1 MKTTRLITML
11 GLAVGLCFAFA
22 SRAQAQCALQMDK
35 GHSFAAVRTMMAAAN
50 ALNANAPKP
59 DKDVEP
65 TIVGLWDIKFL
76 QGSTVVDEGFDQYH
90 SDGLEILN
98 DTAPPPT
105 GNVCLGVYEKTDGR
119 SIHLKHPSWIFDTDN
134 ATLIGKATILE
145 DITVDK
151 HGHTFTGTFVVKIT
165 DLFGN
170 PIAPDVN
177 GQVTG
182 ERITPN

>member
-1 MKTTRLITML
+1 MKSTKL
-11 GLAVGLCFAFA
+11 LAVVSLAIGLCFGCAAPA
-22 SRAQAQCALQMDK
+22 SAQCGLQLGK
-35 GHSFAAVRTMMAAAN
+35 NRSLAAARPML
-50 ALNANAPKP
+50 AANNMRATKP
-59 DKDVEP
+59 DKDVDP

-76 QGSTVVDEGFDQYH
+76 QGSVVVDEGFDQFH

-105 GNVCLGVYEKTDGR
+105 GNVCLGVYEKAEAH

-151 HGHTFTGTFVVKIT
+151 HGHTFSGTFTVKIT
-165 DLFGN
+165 DLFDN
-170 PIAPDVN
+170 PIAPDI
-177 GQVTG
+177 TG
-182 ERITPN
+182 GLFGNRITPN

>member
-1 MKTTRLITML
+1 MKTTRLITMF
-11 GLAVGLCFAFA
+11 GLAVGLCSAFA
-22 SRAQAQCALQMDK
+22 SRAQAQCALQMNK
-35 GHSFAAVRTMMAAAN
+35 GHSFAAVRPMMAAAN

-65 TIVGLWDIKFL
+65 TIVGLWDIKFF

-177 GQVTG
+177 GQITG
-182 ERITPN
+182 ERITAN

>member
-1 MKTTRLITML
+1 MKATRLVTLFSLAISL
-11 GLAVGLCFAFA
+11 GLTFT
-22 SRAQAQCALQMDK
+22 SRANAQCALQMGK
-35 GHSFAAVRTMMAAAN
+35 GHTLTALRPMMGAAN
-50 ALNANAPKP
+50 TLNANAPKP
-59 DKDVEP
+59 DKDVDP
-65 TIVGLWDIKFL
+65 TIVGLWDIKFMVDNY
-76 QGSTVVDEGFDQYH
+76 VVDEGFDQYH
-90 SDGLEILN
+90 GDGLEILN

-145 DITVDK
+145 DISVEK
-151 HGHTFTGTFVVKIT
+151 HGHTFAGTFTVKLT

-170 PIAPDVN
+170 PIAPDVI